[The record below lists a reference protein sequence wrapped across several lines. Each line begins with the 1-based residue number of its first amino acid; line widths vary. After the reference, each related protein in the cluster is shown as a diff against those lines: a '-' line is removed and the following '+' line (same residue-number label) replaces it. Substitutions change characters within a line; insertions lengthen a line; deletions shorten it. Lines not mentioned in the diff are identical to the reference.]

1 MSGAAVG
8 AMVLGEPTAGATIGA
23 AGGAA
28 LQAGAEDAVKYLF
41 DLGAELASDWKPV
54 VFGDWYR
61 ANIKVIEGR
70 FVVSPT

>member
-1 MSGAAVG
+1 
-8 AMVLGEPTAGATIGA
+8 MVLGEPTVGATIGA

-41 DLGAELASDWKPV
+41 DLGAELAADWKPV
-54 VFGDWYR
+54 VFGDWHR